1 MHPAQYLIGVAAGTL
16 VGFLLGVVAGGGSI
30 LALPLMV
37 YAVGVRDP
45 HLAVGTSALAVA
57 ANAAINA
64 VNHARAG
71 AVRWRVAAVFAAAGV
86 AGAWCGSLAGKA
98 LPGERLLACFALL
111 MLAVGV
117 LMLRRATAPAA
128 VPGGGRGSPSLPRL
142 IGLGL
147 AVGAL
152 SGFFGIGGGFLI
164 VPGLVYAARLPM
176 LEAVAS
182 SLPAVT
188 AFSLTTALNY
198 ARSGWVDWPLAVAF
212 AGGGAC
218 GGALGAHLARRL
230 AARRGALGVLFGVVL
245 LLVAGY
251 MLYRSAVGLRPAVT
265 R

>member
-16 VGFLLGVVAGGGSI
+16 VGFLLGVVGGGGSI

-37 YAVGVRDP
+37 YAVGVHDP

-64 VNHARAG
+64 INHARGG

-86 AGAWCGSLAGKA
+86 TGAWFGSLAGKA

-117 LMLRRATAPAA
+117 LMLRRAAA
-128 VPGGGRGSPSLPRL
+128 RAVRSGPSVPRL
-142 IGLGL
+142 IAIGL
-147 AVGAL
+147 AVGLL

-188 AFSLTTALNY
+188 AFSLTTAINY
-198 ARSGWVDWPLAVAF
+198 ARSGWVDWPLAAAF
-212 AGGGAC
+212 AGGGAF
-218 GGALGAHLARRL
+218 GGALGADLARRL
-230 AARRGALGVLFGVVL
+230 SARRGALSALFGAVL
-245 LLVAGY
+245 LVVACY
-251 MLYRSAVGLRPAVT
+251 MLYRSAAALGLLYP
-265 R
+265 

>member
-16 VGFLLGVVAGGGSI
+16 VGFLLGVVGGGGSI

-64 VNHARAG
+64 INHARGG

-86 AGAWCGSLAGKA
+86 TGAWFGSLAGKA

-117 LMLRRATAPAA
+117 LMLRRAAAPAA
-128 VPGGGRGSPSLPRL
+128 AADSTRGSPSPPRL
-142 IGLGL
+142 IAIGL
-147 AVGAL
+147 AVGLL

-188 AFSLTTALNY
+188 AFSLTTAINY
-198 ARSGWVDWPLAVAF
+198 ARSGWVDWPLAAAF
-212 AGGGAC
+212 AGGGAF
-218 GGALGAHLARRL
+218 GGALGADLARRL
-230 AARRGALGVLFGVVL
+230 SARRGALSALFGAVL
-245 LLVAGY
+245 LVVACY
-251 MLYRSAVGLRPAVT
+251 MLYRSAAALGLLYP
-265 R
+265 

>member
-16 VGFLLGVVAGGGSI
+16 VGFLLGVVGGGGSI

-64 VNHARAG
+64 LNHARGG
-71 AVRWRVAAVFAAAGV
+71 AVRWRAAAVFAAAGV
-86 AGAWCGSLAGKA
+86 TGAWFGSLAGKA

-117 LMLRRATAPAA
+117 LMLRRAAAPAA
-128 VPGGGRGSPSLPRL
+128 ADGTRGSPSLPRL
-142 IGLGL
+142 IGIGL
-147 AVGAL
+147 AVGLL

-182 SLPAVT
+182 SLPVVT
-188 AFSLTTALNY
+188 ALSLTTAINY
-198 ARSGWVDWPLAVAF
+198 ARSAWVDWPLAAAF
-212 AGGGAC
+212 AAGGAF

-230 AARRGALGVLFGVVL
+230 AARRGALSTLFGAVL
-245 LLVAGY
+245 LVVACY
-251 MLYRSAVGLRPAVT
+251 MLYRSAVAPGLP
-265 R
+265 